1 MSEILR
7 LENLVVRFGG
17 KAGVNAVDDIS
28 LSIGRGETLALVGES
43 GCGKSTLARAMMR
56 VQKVA
61 SGSIVFDGEDI
72 THLSERALRP
82 IRRRMQMIFQDPF
95 ASLDPL
101 VSIGNSILE
110 PRRAFSLPAG
120 DDELDELMTTVG
132 LAAEY
137 RTRKPGRLS
146 GGQRQRVGIARA
158 LSVEPELIVADEPVS
173 SLDVSMQAQILNLL
187 KRSSRTRGIAL
198 LFISHDLRAVRF
210 LADRVAVMEKGK
222 IVETG
227 TTEEIL
233 DHARHPFTQRL
244 IAAMPQINSERTLP
258 AQS

>member
-1 MSEILR
+1 MTEILR

-17 KAGVNAVDDIS
+17 RNGLNAVDDVS
-28 LSIGRGETLALVGES
+28 LTIAQGETLALVGES
-43 GCGKSTLARAMMR
+43 GCGKSTLARAVMR
-56 VQKVA
+56 VQRTA
-61 SGSIVFDGEDI
+61 SGRIIFDGEDI

-82 IRRRMQMIFQDPF
+82 VRRRMQMIFQDPF

-101 VSIGNSILE
+101 VSVGDSILE
-110 PRRAFSLPAG
+110 PRRAFSLAAG
-120 DDELDELMTTVG
+120 VDELDPLMTTVG
-132 LAAEY
+132 LATEY

-158 LSVEPELIVADEPVS
+158 LSVEPKLIVADEPVS

-187 KRSSRTRGIAL
+187 KRSARTRGIAI

-227 TTEEIL
+227 TVEQIL
-233 DHARHPFTQRL
+233 DHAQHPFTQRL
-244 IAAMPQINSERTLP
+244 VAAMPQIIR
-258 AQS
+258 

>member
-1 MSEILR
+1 MTEILR
-7 LENLVVRFGG
+7 LENLAVRFGG
-17 KAGVNAVDDIS
+17 RKGFNAVDDVS
-28 LSIGRGETLALVGES
+28 LSIRQGETLALVGES
-43 GCGKSTLARAMMR
+43 GCGKSTLARAVMR
-56 VQKVA
+56 VQRIA
-61 SGSIVFDGEDI
+61 SGRIFFDGEDI

-82 IRRRMQMIFQDPF
+82 VRRRMQMIFQDPF

-101 VSIGNSILE
+101 VPVGDSILE
-110 PRRAFSLPAG
+110 PRRAFSLRSD
-120 DDELDELMTTVG
+120 DDELKDLMTTVG

-137 RTRKPGRLS
+137 RTRRPGQLS

-158 LSVEPELIVADEPVS
+158 LSVEPKLIVADEPVS

-187 KRSSRTRGIAL
+187 RRAARTRDIAF

-227 TTEEIL
+227 TAEEIL
-233 DHARHPFTQRL
+233 DHAEHPFTQRL
-244 IAAMPQINSERTLP
+244 VAAMPSIAGN
-258 AQS
+258 